1 MAAATISPTRLAP
14 PAGRHWGPD
23 QMIGTNTPSGEAGK
37 SRFRMARERRELTQQ
52 QVADRCE
59 LSLKTIKRYDAGG
72 RPRSIEI
79 AQRLAEVLD
88 QPLHWLWPPDDHLQV
103 RVARANHPD
112 AAPSAP
118 PATPDPHEVL
128 ATLHSTR
135 PRLQRRARWLAA
147 VICLATAAVAATAV
161 VLATTGHGQRATP
174 PTNASAR
181 GGIAPILTPAAP
193 PLLAASAAETTD
205 DQRAA
210 KRDRNQRA
218 HAPRRH
224 HRSAPSQRPATHS
237 SGGSTP
243 PASARTAQPTSTTQ
257 QTAATTTTVSAP
269 TPASSTPAKRQRADA
284 PSSGGGEFLP

>member
-23 QMIGTNTPSGEAGK
+23 QMIGTNTPSGEADK

-128 ATLHSTR
+128 ATLDSTR
-135 PRLQRRARWLAA
+135 PRLQRRARWLASGIA
-147 VICLATAAVAATAV
+147 FATAAVAATAV

>member
-1 MAAATISPTRLAP
+1 MAAATISPTTLAP

-23 QMIGTNTPSGEAGK
+23 QMIGTSTPSGEAGK

-118 PATPDPHEVL
+118 PRPPTPTRSSPP
-128 ATLHSTR
+128 STR
-135 PRLQRRARWLAA
+135 LDLASNGAPGGWRR
-147 VICLATAAVAATAV
+147 
-161 VLATTGHGQRATP
+161 
-174 PTNASAR
+174 
-181 GGIAPILTPAAP
+181 
-193 PLLAASAAETTD
+193 
-205 DQRAA
+205 
-210 KRDRNQRA
+210 
-218 HAPRRH
+218 
-224 HRSAPSQRPATHS
+224 
-237 SGGSTP
+237 
-243 PASARTAQPTSTTQ
+243 
-257 QTAATTTTVSAP
+257 
-269 TPASSTPAKRQRADA
+269 
-284 PSSGGGEFLP
+284 